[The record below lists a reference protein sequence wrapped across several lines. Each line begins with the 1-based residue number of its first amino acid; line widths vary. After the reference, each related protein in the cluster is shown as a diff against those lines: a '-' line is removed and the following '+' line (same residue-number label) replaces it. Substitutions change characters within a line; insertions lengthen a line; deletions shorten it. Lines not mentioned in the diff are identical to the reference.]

1 MAYLEKKKKNKNKQP
16 KTKPQNYQD
25 SVRVL
30 GYKLM

>member
-1 MAYLEKKKKNKNKQP
+1 MAYLEKKKKNNRKQNH
-16 KTKPQNYQD
+16 KNYQD